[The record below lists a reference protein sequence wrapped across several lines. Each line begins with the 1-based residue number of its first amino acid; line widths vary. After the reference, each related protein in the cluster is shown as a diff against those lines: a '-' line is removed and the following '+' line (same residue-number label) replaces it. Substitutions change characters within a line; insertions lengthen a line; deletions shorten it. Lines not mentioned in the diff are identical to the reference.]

1 MRSWSPRVPRG
12 AMLAVFSLAGACGAT
27 DDPGAGAV
35 RDALAQ
41 GPAASDSAQPASV
54 RAPSCE
60 LLEHVADFTPA
71 LRETSGLARS
81 ARADGV
87 LWTHNDSGGDP
98 ALTAIDRSGT
108 VLGSVRVSG
117 ARNTDWEA
125 LSAGP
130 CPDGDCLFIGDIG
143 DNLNEREPV
152 TVYRIPEPAADAG
165 TSAPARAWSVR
176 YPGGPRDAE
185 ALAVHPATGETWI
198 VSKGRAHPVQV
209 FRLRLSEEVDE
220 ALAEPVLDLTGRPVP
235 PPRMITGASFTPDGR
250 WLLVRSYTELFFL
263 PVAEGVPQAP
273 ERPAVDLTPLEERQG
288 EAVETFPEGWVYF
301 TSEAVVAGGRPELT
315 RARCAYP
322 ETGTEGAP

>member
-1 MRSWSPRVPRG
+1 MRRWSRG
-12 AMLAVFSLAGACGAT
+12 VTGGVMVAVLSLAGACGEA
-27 DDPGAGAV
+27 DDPGAGAL

-41 GPAASDSAQPASV
+41 GPVASDSGLPDGLA
-54 RAPSCE
+54 APSCE
-60 LLEHVADFTPA
+60 LFEHVADFTPA

-81 ARADGV
+81 SRAAGV
-87 LWTHNDSGGDP
+87 LWTHNDSGGEP
-98 ALTAIDRSGT
+98 SLTALDRNGT
-108 VLGSVRVSG
+108 VLGSVRVAD
-117 ARNTDWEA
+117 ARNIDWEA

-130 CPDGDCLFIGDIG
+130 CPEDDCLFVGDIG
-143 DNLNEREPV
+143 DNANEREPV
-152 TVYRIPEPAADAG
+152 RVYRIPEPAPDAG

-185 ALAVHPATGETWI
+185 ALAVHPSTGEAWI
-198 VSKGRAHPVQV
+198 VAKGRAHPVQV
-209 FRLRLSEEVDE
+209 FRVPLSDEVDE
-220 ALAEPVLDLTGRPVP
+220 ALAEPVLDLTDRPVP

-263 PVAEGVPQAP
+263 PVVDGVPQAP
-273 ERPAVDLTPLEERQG
+273 LRPAVDLTPLEERQG